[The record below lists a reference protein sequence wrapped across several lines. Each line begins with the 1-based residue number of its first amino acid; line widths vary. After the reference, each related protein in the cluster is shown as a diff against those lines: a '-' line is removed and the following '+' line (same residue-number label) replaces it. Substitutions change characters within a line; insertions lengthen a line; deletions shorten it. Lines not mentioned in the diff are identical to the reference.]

1 MTASNGQNE
10 SVIDQAIES
19 WHAVL
24 RGEADLDEVL
34 HKDCVFW
41 SPVLF
46 RPQEGRELTKL
57 YLTAAY
63 QVFPGDPEAETNE
76 GEDPTGGQSGFR
88 YTRRILDG
96 NHAALEFETTMDGVT
111 VNGVDLITCDDDGRI
126 TEFKVM
132 LRPRKAVEKVQ
143 EQMAAMIETLSVE
156 G

>member
-1 MTASNGQNE
+1 MTVPNGQNG

-63 QVFPGDPEAETNE
+63 QVFPGDPEAATNE

-111 VNGVDLITCDDDGRI
+111 VNGWTSSPVTTTDGSPSSRSCSDRGKPWRR
-126 TEFKVM
+126 FRSRW
-132 LRPRKAVEKVQ
+132 LP
-143 EQMAAMIETLSVE
+143 
-156 G
+156 

>member
-1 MTASNGQNE
+1 MTASNGQNK
-10 SVIDQAIES
+10 SVINQAIES
-19 WHAVL
+19 WHAFL
-24 RGEADLDEVL
+24 RGETDLDEVL

-63 QVFPGDPEAETNE
+63 QVFPGDPEAATNE

-96 NHAALEFETTMDGVT
+96 NPAALEFETTMDGVT

>member
-1 MTASNGQNE
+1 MYKRQ
-10 SVIDQAIES
+10 
-19 WHAVL
+19 
-24 RGEADLDEVL
+24 
-34 HKDCVFW
+34 
-41 SPVLF
+41 
-46 RPQEGRELTKL
+46 
-57 YLTAAY
+57 
-63 QVFPGDPEAETNE
+63 TNV

-156 G
+156 S